1 MAADHKTC
9 FSKLPILW
17 GRFAELLNWHGD
29 KKIRRN
35 FQSRNKYFTTTFKL
49 LFATS
54 NYLSLVG
61 FHTSNYIIHF
71 HVTKQKGIVKTRQYY
86 SMHFAFYN
94 CQNINSRYWH
104 PRCDCHTGKTWGK
117 VALSWEKMELSRRNA
132 RETKN
137 ISLQV
142 LSLQLLWNFLTS
154 IVKHNKRNNATV

>member
-1 MAADHKTC
+1 MNCWIDMVIKKSGGI
-9 FSKLPILW
+9 SK
-17 GRFAELLNWHGD
+17 
-29 KKIRRN
+29 
-35 FQSRNKYFTTTFKL
+35 QSRNKYFTTTFKL

-61 FHTSNYIIHF
+61 FHTSNYIIYF

-86 SMHFAFYN
+86 SMHFTFYF